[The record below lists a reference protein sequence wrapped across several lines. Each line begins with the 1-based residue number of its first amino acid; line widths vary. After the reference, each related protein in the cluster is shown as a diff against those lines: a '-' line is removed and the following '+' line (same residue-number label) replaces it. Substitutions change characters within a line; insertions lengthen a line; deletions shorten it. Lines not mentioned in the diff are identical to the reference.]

1 MAFGISDLNACVQ
14 KMRERAVS
22 FIAEAFDAPCRMA
35 MIEALVSYS
44 SGTSRFPSST
54 HGFDFL

>member
-22 FIAEAFDAPCRMA
+22 VIAETFNTSCRMA
-35 MIEALVSYS
+35 MIEALVS
-44 SGTSRFPSST
+44 
-54 HGFDFL
+54 